1 MAGYTIGGT
10 PSNDGPRSE
19 NIGNVTLKI
28 ESFDH
33 ATNSATGVTRDGE
46 AMTIRLAN
54 KAEFADMFVNRNVHT
69 TEDARNRLAT
79 KQTGNRPDTSAL
91 QVKMDEGEGSI
102 QFQSVRKMPDGQLVA
117 RWMESVATT
126 AEDSYVNAMVRIP
139 IPRTNAETAGD
150 MERRRADVVMVD
162 SSTAATMASL
172 NEFTL
177 NRVPGDDGKQLDA
190 ASRGAVLVAIQSVD
204 DPSDTSATL
213 VWTGW
218 DSDAKRPVDGGRAL
232 FDRPLNEFNFEHM
245 VALAAQVGV
254 PFDDLKFD
262 NQRVN
267 ADSRTAV
274 AALYDETQKG
284 NFKVAIAPGFSAETM
299 PRLTESVVK
308 AEKNAAESEG
318 RQAMMSNRGFFPADI
333 GIRLREG
340 SDGFPD
346 QIAVK
351 QILPNEILAPKASD
365 AYSPRSIAALGA
377 QVIAT
382 AEAKGLDLTVKPAPE
397 PAPQQEPAPA
407 PTNKPGVSMTPG
419 M

>member
-1 MAGYTIGGT
+1 MAGYTIGGAS
-10 PSNDGPRSE
+10 SNDGPRSE

-33 ATNSATGVTRDGE
+33 AANAATGVTRDGE
-46 AMTIRLAN
+46 LMTIRLAN
-54 KAEFADMFVNRNVHT
+54 KAEFADMFVNRNHHT
-69 TEDARNRLAT
+69 TEDARNRLAA

-91 QVKMDEGEGSI
+91 QAKMDDGEGSI
-102 QFQSVRKMPDGQLVA
+102 QFQSVRKMPDGQFVA

-126 AEDSYVNAMVRIP
+126 AEDSYMNAMVRIK

-150 MERRRADVVMVD
+150 SERRRADVVLLD
-162 SSTAATMASL
+162 SSEAASMEAL
-172 NEFTL
+172 NRFTL
-177 NRVPGDDGKQLDA
+177 NRVDGDDGKTLDA
-190 ASRGAVLVAIQSVD
+190 ATRGAVLVAIQSVD
-204 DPSDTSATL
+204 NPSASSATL

-218 DSDAKRPVDGGRAL
+218 DKNAKRPVDGGRAL

-245 VALAAQVGV
+245 VALAAQVGI

-267 ADSRTAV
+267 ADKRAAV
-274 AALYDETQKG
+274 AGLYDETRNG

-299 PRLTESVVK
+299 PRLTERLVK
-308 AEKNAAESEG
+308 AEKTAAESEG

-333 GIRLREG
+333 GIRIREG

-351 QILPNEILAPKASD
+351 QILPNEILAPKVSD
-365 AYSPRSIAALGA
+365 SYSPRSLAALGE
-377 QVIAT
+377 QVIAN
-382 AEAKGLDLTVKPAPE
+382 AEAKGVDLTVKPAP
-397 PAPQQEPAPA
+397 APSAEQKPAPA
-407 PTNKPGVSMTPG
+407 PASKPGVSMTPS